1 MIDFHCDVWHLCRV
15 SKRHSEGGERKLVVY
30 FFFFY
35 ILFLLAFAIL
45 FFLRYVLLKQFHSHH
60 WQHCKIICLAHLNKS
75 EISAAVKN
83 VACACQT

>member
-15 SKRHSEGGERKLVVY
+15 SKRILKEVKENWLFI

-45 FFLRYVLLKQFHSHH
+45 IFLRYVLLKQFHSHH